1 MEHFAQPHLPIGMFD
16 SGFGGL
22 TVMGE
27 VQRVLPREKILYFGD
42 TARLP
47 YGEKSPE
54 AIIRCSL
61 EVVHFL
67 IEKHVK
73 ILVIACNTAC
83 AHAFHHIQA
92 SCTLPVVGVIQPG
105 AEKAVAATR
114 NKRIGVLATKGTV
127 LSRAYEKAIHAL
139 LPDALI
145 FPKACPLFVP
155 IVEEHFHNHAAAK
168 LIVEEYLSECKDQK
182 IDTLLL
188 GCTHYPILRPL
199 IQEVVGPEVMIV
211 DSATSCAEKIMQVLD
226 SKKLRAETEH
236 PNAHRFFVTDD
247 PDKFRRQGPVFLGK
261 TIELVEAIR
270 PSSVNL

>member
-1 MEHFAQPHLPIGMFD
+1 MEHFTQPHLPIGMFD

-27 VQRVLPREKILYFGD
+27 VQRVLPYEKILYFGD

-67 IEKHVK
+67 IEKQIK
-73 ILVIACNTAC
+73 LLVIACNTAC

-92 SCTLPVVGVIQPG
+92 SCTLPIVGVIQPG
-105 AEKAVAATR
+105 AERAVAATQ

-127 LSRAYEKAIHAL
+127 LSRAYEKAINAL
-139 LPDALI
+139 MPDAFI
-145 FPKACPLFVP
+145 YQKACPLFVP
-155 IVEEHFHNHAAAK
+155 IVEEHFHNHASAK
-168 LIVEEYLSECKDQK
+168 LIVEEYLTDFKDQK

-188 GCTHYPILRPL
+188 GCTHYPILKPL
-199 IQEVVGPEVMIV
+199 IQEVIGSHVTIV

-226 SKKLRAETEH
+226 TRKLRTETEY
-236 PNAHRFFVTDD
+236 PLAHRFFVSDD
-247 PDKFRRQGPVFLGK
+247 PDKFRKQGPIFLGK
-261 TIELVEAIR
+261 SIDHVEAIS
-270 PSSVNL
+270 P